1 MTEAL
6 DANLVGHAARVMQRL
21 ASGSI
26 DCVITSPPYWNAV
39 SNTWP
44 TYESFLNDMQTVWA
58 QCARVLRPNA
68 KLCIVAPVMP
78 IPKSVIGDQH
88 TRHLKNIAFD
98 IEHRI
103 LEETDLLRYSL
114 FIWQKQ
120 TSKLMFGS
128 YPYPGNIF
136 ENNTIE
142 FVNVYVKP
150 GKPPKFDAARK
161 AENELSEQE
170 WLDLI
175 QQVWF
180 IMPTKINRKRGDH
193 PAPFPE
199 KLPARLIK
207 LYTFTGETVL
217 DPFCGSGTT
226 AAVAKKLGRRYVG
239 VDIVPEYVEMARTRV
254 AAAKIGEPVEL
265 MIGRP
270 HWPTKDEL
278 AAGEGFDKVAAERK
292 YKRKTYGMKGNLHE
306 TISS

>member
-1 MTEAL
+1 MH
-6 DANLVGHAARVMQRL
+6 DQILVWHAAQVMQREL
-21 ASGSI
+21 ADGSV
-26 DCVITSPPYWNAV
+26 DCIICSPSYWNAV
-39 SNTWP
+39 SETWP
-44 TYESFLNDMQTVWA
+44 TYESFLDDMQSVWVE
-58 QCARVLRPNA
+58 CARVLRPNG
-68 KLCIVAPVMP
+68 KLCINAPILP
-78 IPKSVIGDQH
+78 IPKSVIGTQH

-98 IEHRI
+98 IEQRI
-103 LEETDLLRYSL
+103 LAGTDLLRYSL

-128 YPYPGNIF
+128 YPQPSNIF

-161 AENELSEQE
+161 AENKLSEQE

-175 QQVWF
+175 SQVWF

-278 AAGEGFDKVAAERK
+278 AAGEGLDKVAAERK
-292 YKRKTYGMKGNLHE
+292 YKRKSFGMKGNLHE
-306 TISS
+306 AITS